1 MTRPILVFDVNETL
15 LDLAHLQPLF
25 DRLFG
30 DPAAMRDWFAQLVLY
45 SQAMTLS
52 GARGDFASLAAA
64 VLRMMAAIRGRP
76 ATEEDVADLRERFGT
91 MPAHADAAHALGML
105 REAGFRM
112 VTLTNSPLSGTAPSA
127 LDRAGLGG
135 YFERQF
141 SVLPT
146 GVFKPAPQTYRLVA
160 DGLGV
165 APSALCLV
173 ACHVWDTMGLQA
185 LGGRG
190 ALVTHGVNAPLP
202 HPAVPQPDLVAPD
215 LTALARQIV
224 RHWGGDEAAPAA
236 RDGASRAGLL

>member
-15 LDLAHLQPLF
+15 LDLNHLEPLF

-30 DPAAMRDWFAQLVLY
+30 DPGVMRQWFAQLILY

-52 GARGDFASLAAA
+52 GLRGDFASLAGS
-64 VLRMMAAIRGRP
+64 VLRMTAAIRGREVTDQDI
-76 ATEEDVADLRERFGT
+76 AALGQHMRSL
-91 MPAHADAAHALGML
+91 PAHPNAAAALGML
-105 REAGFRM
+105 RDGGFRM
-112 VTLTNSPLSGTAPSA
+112 VTLTNSPLSSAGPSA

-141 SVLPT
+141 SVAPT
-146 GVFKPAPQTYRLVA
+146 GIFKPAPATYHHVA
-160 DGLGV
+160 DSLGV
-165 APSALCLV
+165 APSAMCLV

-202 HPAVPQPDLVAPD
+202 HEAVPQPDLVAAT
-215 LTALARQIV
+215 LTELAGQIIDQ
-224 RHWGGDEAAPAA
+224 WGG
-236 RDGASRAGLL
+236 SQRA